1 MKNAR
6 LVRKELNDSRG
17 VIGSLFVDGHNLCH
31 TLERPWRNNV
41 EGDSCIPSGSY
52 VCKRVISP
60 KFGETFEITGVKDR
74 THILFHSGNTIADS
88 KGCVLVGFQYSDTGA
103 QLVVSKSRVAHEALM
118 KLMEGENEFNL
129 EVV

>member
-60 KFGETFEITGVKDR
+60 KFGETFAITGVPNR
-74 THILFHSGNTIADS
+74 THILFHAGNTIDDS
-88 KGCVLVGFQYSDTGA
+88 HGCVLLGLIQKDFILYK
-103 QLVVSKSRVAHEALM
+103 SKDAVKSFM
-118 KLMEGENEFNL
+118 KHLEGINEFAL
-129 EVV
+129 EVTSA